1 MEKFGNKKM
10 KFVSVAIRIDLQV
23 KLKFS
28 LFSKFKAASQRC
40 LPSTGCLLNL
50 QIHFLK
56 WINAKFFGIR
66 QVFTHFFRDYVN
78 TERCE

>member
-28 LFSKFKAASQRC
+28 LFSKFKAASPTMFTVYR
-40 LPSTGCLLNL
+40 LLV
-50 QIHFLK
+50 
-56 WINAKFFGIR
+56 KFANP
-66 QVFTHFFRDYVN
+66 FFKMD
-78 TERCE
+78 